1 MAVDIS
7 VVIPTY
13 RENPEDLEQNIGYMK
28 EQTAFKEKRMEII
41 ISDYYEYIVKPE
53 EDRFAWAKG
62 QRGLRIVHSDR
73 KGIAYQ
79 RHFGIMNSRGRVI
92 VNFDAD
98 GYLAPD
104 DAVHRLTA
112 PILEGRAHITCCDN
126 IFDIRELKPEQV
138 ESINFIIDFLNLLS
152 SGQRNPFLP
161 AVIEAGMTFS
171 KEAYLFVGGFRDIR
185 QYEGAFLGGLI
196 LNAYTPAFKLHIPG
210 VQAVT
215 SPRRA
220 LAAVKYGLLNTYANY
235 VSQNFR

>member
-1 MAVDIS
+1 MVADIS

-13 RENPEDLEQNIGYMK
+13 REDPKILEQNIAYMK
-28 EQTAFKEKRMEII
+28 EQTAFKEKRMEIV
-41 ISDYYEYIVKPE
+41 ISDFYEYVEKPD
-53 EDRFAWAKG
+53 EDRFKWAKG
-62 QRGLRIVHSDR
+62 QRGLRVVHADR

-79 RHFGIMNSRGRVI
+79 RHYGIMASRGKVI

-104 DAVHRLTA
+104 DAVDKLTA

-138 ESINFIIDFLNLLS
+138 ESIKFIIDFLNMLS
-152 SGQRNPFLP
+152 NGQRNPLLP
-161 AVIEAGMTFS
+161 AVIEAGMSFS
-171 KEAYLFVGGFRDIR
+171 RQAYLFVGGFRDVR

-196 LNAYTPAFKLHIPG
+196 FNAYTPAFKLHIDG

-235 VSQNFR
+235 MSQNFR